1 MTERAAASASDIIG
15 GSTMLKGYLVGVPE
29 DQVPTPALIVD
40 VRVMQK
46 NIEAMMNHLAT
57 TDASLRP
64 HSKTYKSPTI
74 GHILMRAGAV
84 GQCCATVGEAEAMVY
99 AGLDGIFIASE
110 VVGAAKIR
118 RVISLARYA
127 DVMVAVDSAENLADL
142 SAAAVDGGVRLG
154 VLVDVDVGMGRCG
167 VRSVE
172 DAVLLAEKAHKA
184 KGIALRGLFGY
195 EGHAVM
201 ILDRGKREETGHAA
215 NACLMQAVKAVEER
229 GIPVE
234 IVTAAG
240 TGTFDIASRHPGI
253 TEIEAGSF
261 VFMDTTY
268 SQLDIPFEQSLS
280 VLSTVLS
287 RPTDDTVIL
296 DVGMKGISAERSC
309 PVVRE
314 NEALEIQR
322 LSEAHAGGKLTGG
335 GFDPKPGDKLHLVPS
350 HCCTTV
356 SLYDEMVVVRD
367 GTVDAVWPTLARGPY

>member
-1 MTERAAASASDIIG
+1 
-15 GSTMLKGYLVGVPE
+15 MLKGYLIGVPE
-29 DQVPTPALIVD
+29 NQIPTPALIVD
-40 VRVMQK
+40 VEVMEK

-57 TDASLRP
+57 TSASLRP

-74 GHILMRAGAV
+74 GHILRRAGAI
-84 GQCCATVGEAEAMVY
+84 GQCCATVGEAETMVY
-99 AGLDGIFIASE
+99 SGLDDIFIASE

-118 RVISLARYA
+118 RVVSLARYA
-127 DVMVAVDSAENLADL
+127 DVMVAIDSTENLDEL
-142 SAAAVDGGVRLG
+142 SAAAVGGGVTLG

-172 DAVLLAEKAHKA
+172 QAVRLAEEAHRA
-184 KGIALRGLFGY
+184 RGVALRGLFGY

-201 ILDRGKREETGHAA
+201 ILDREKRNETGHAA
-215 NACLMQAVKAVEER
+215 NALLMQAVKAVEDR

-268 SQLDIPFEQSLS
+268 SRLDIPFQQALS

-287 RPTDDTVIL
+287 RPTDEIVIL

-309 PVVRE
+309 PVARE
-314 NEALEIQR
+314 NGALEIQR
-322 LSEAHAGGKLTGG
+322 LSEAHAAGKLLNGD
-335 GFDPKPGDKLHLVPS
+335 FDPKPGDKLHLVPS

-356 SLYDEMVVVRD
+356 NLYDEMVVVRN
-367 GTVDAVWPTLARGPY
+367 GMVDAVWPTLARGPY

>member
-1 MTERAAASASDIIG
+1 
-15 GSTMLKGYLVGVPE
+15 MLKGYLIGIPE
-29 DQVPTPALIVD
+29 NQVPTPALIVD
-40 VRVMQK
+40 VEVMEK
-46 NIEAMMNHLAT
+46 NIETMMNHLST
-57 TDASLRP
+57 TSAALRP

-74 GHILMRAGAV
+74 AHILRRAGAI
-84 GQCCATVGEAEAMVY
+84 GQCCATVGEAETMVY
-99 AGLDGIFIASE
+99 SGLDGIFIASE
-110 VVGAAKIR
+110 VVGPEKIR
-118 RVISLARYA
+118 RVVSMAHYTDI
-127 DVMVAVDSAENLADL
+127 MVAVDSVDNLSEL
-142 SAAAVDGGVRLG
+142 SAAAVAGGVTVG

-167 VRSVE
+167 VRTIEAAVE
-172 DAVLLAEKAHKA
+172 LAKKAHKA

-201 ILDRGKREETGHAA
+201 ITDRGKREETGRAA
-215 NACLMQAVKAVEER
+215 NAYLMQAVKAVEER

-268 SQLDIPFEQSLS
+268 SLLDIPFKQAIF
-280 VLSTVLS
+280 VLATVLS
-287 RPTDDTVIL
+287 RPTDDVVVL

-314 NEALEIQR
+314 NGALEILR
-322 LSEAHAGGKLTGG
+322 LSEAHAGGKLTGRN
-335 GFDPKPGDKLHLVPS
+335 FDPEPGDKLHLVPS

-356 SLYDEMVVVRD
+356 NLYDEMVVVRD
-367 GTVDAVWPTLARGPY
+367 GKVEAVWPTPARGPY